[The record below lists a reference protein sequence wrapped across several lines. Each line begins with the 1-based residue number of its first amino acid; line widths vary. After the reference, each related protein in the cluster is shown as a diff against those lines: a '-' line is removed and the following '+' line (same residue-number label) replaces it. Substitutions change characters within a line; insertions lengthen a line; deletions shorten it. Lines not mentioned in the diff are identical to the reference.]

1 MPRLALHDT
10 DLAYEDTGPGSTGE
24 TVVFS
29 HGFLFDLELFRPQIE
44 HLRDRYRIIAW
55 DHRGQGRSADDRR
68 RSIGI
73 ELVTDD
79 ALALL
84 DRLAPEP
91 VHFVGLSMGGF
102 VGLRIAGRH
111 PGRLRS
117 LALLNTS
124 AEAEPRSNLPRYRAL
139 AFLASR
145 VGPARLATRI
155 LPFMVGR
162 TTLTAA
168 ERAEVRRD
176 ILGRIAANG
185 PRATR
190 ALGGVLEREGVE
202 HLLPRIQVPTLI
214 VAGEEDVA
222 TVPAKAERLRSG
234 IAGSRLVV
242 LERCGHSSALEAP
255 GQVSAAL
262 AAHLAAAGAAR

>member
-1 MPRLALHDT
+1 MPRLAVHDT
-10 DLAYEDTGPGSTGE
+10 DLAYQDTGPGSTGE

-44 HLRDRYRIIAW
+44 RLRGRYRVIAW
-55 DHRGQGRSADDRR
+55 DHRGQGQSADDRR
-68 RSIGI
+68 RSIGV

-79 ALALL
+79 ARALL
-84 DRLAPEP
+84 ERLAPEP

-124 AEAEPRSNLPRYRAL
+124 AEPEPRENLPRYRAL

-145 VGPARLATRI
+145 LGPARLATRI

-162 TTLTAA
+162 TTLTSPTRDA
-168 ERAEVRRD
+168 VRRD
-176 ILGRIAANG
+176 ILGRIQSNG

-202 HLLPRIQVPTLI
+202 HLLPHIRIPTLI

-222 TVPAKAERLRSG
+222 TVPAKAERLRAG
-234 IAGSRLVV
+234 IPGARLVV
-242 LERCGHSSALEAP
+242 VERCGHSSTLECP
-255 GQVSAAL
+255 ERVSAAL
-262 AAHLAAAGAAR
+262 EAHLEAARA